1 MIKACLSQGVRR
13 MVHFSSIHA
22 FDQSPLSQSLDEGR
36 APVKTPC
43 PPYDRSEAAGEE
55 AVKKGVRR
63 SGLNAVIINPTAIV
77 GPSDYRPSHF
87 GQVIL
92 SLARQQLPALVAGGF
107 DRVDVHDVVQGDMQ
121 AELPGFSFQMGR
133 TLCPPGFYLSFHAAP
148 TGGKIP
154 LLIVSFGLIFNT
166 VNAYLNSRYLFYLAD
181 GYADS
186 WLFDWRFVV
195 GLTLFITG
203 FAINRH
209 PDHLFRKLRGIC
221 AEGYEMP
228 CGGLFRWVSSPN
240 YLGEIMLWSGWMLAT
255 WSLPG
260 LAFAIWTVANP
271 APRTRQSPLV

>member
-63 SGLNAVIINPTAIV
+63 SGLNAVIINPIAIV

-121 AELPGFSFQMGR
+121 AELPGFSFQVGG
-133 TLCPPGFYLSFHAAP
+133 TLCPPG
-148 TGGKIP
+148 
-154 LLIVSFGLIFNT
+154 
-166 VNAYLNSRYLFYLAD
+166 FYLAD

-240 YLGEIMLWSGWMLAT
+240 YLGEIML
-255 WSLPG
+255 
-260 LAFAIWTVANP
+260 
-271 APRTRQSPLV
+271 